1 MIKPLH
7 IMLSPKIRM
16 DKKME
21 RSLDSLSAVNEES
34 SNVFSITS
42 SSGEKYN
49 VLCYK
54 MPHASSF
61 FPHSFFCPVI
71 TFFSAYFV
79 LYLLLDLVASLLSTA
94 TK

>member
-1 MIKPLH
+1 
-7 IMLSPKIRM
+7 M

-61 FPHSFFCPVI
+61 FSIHSFVQ
-71 TFFSAYFV
+71 
-79 LYLLLDLVASLLSTA
+79 
-94 TK
+94 